1 MTTRTKWILLG
12 GLLLIWAT
20 TLFFGVL
27 EEEDLQQGPLQYKTG
42 QTTRET
48 GLKGSDPSLAFIK
61 ATSSDPVTF
70 TQPRNIFA
78 PLGQQRAQK
87 PTPKV
92 SKKPPR
98 KASLKRALG
107 PKPPSSPSPGD
118 LAAQQA
124 RQQLARFRFLGYLT
138 KGGESQVFLSNG
150 QAIYIGKQG
159 ETLEG
164 DIQIKSIKPTE
175 VILSKP
181 LKNSGTTVE
190 AALPLTQDK
199 GGSS

>member
-1 MTTRTKWILLG
+1 MTTRTKWLLLG

-20 TLFFGVL
+20 TLFFQAT
-27 EEEDLQQGPLQYKTG
+27 EEEDLQQAPLQYKTG
-42 QTTRET
+42 QTTGGAR
-48 GLKGSDPSLAFIK
+48 LDGSDPSLAFIK

-78 PLGQQRAQK
+78 SLGQQRAK
-87 PTPKV
+87 HPTPKPA
-92 SKKPPR
+92 KTPPR
-98 KASLKRALG
+98 KAPPKRALD

-138 KGGESQVFLSNG
+138 KDGESQVFLSNG

-164 DIQIKSIKPTE
+164 DIQIKSVEPTE

-190 AALPLTQDK
+190 AALPLTKDK
-199 GGSS
+199 GGSP

>member
-1 MTTRTKWILLG
+1 MTTRAKWLLLG
-12 GLLLIWAT
+12 GLLLILAT
-20 TLFFGVL
+20 TLFFQAI
-27 EEEDLQQGPLQYKTG
+27 EDEDLQQGPLQYKTG
-42 QTTRET
+42 QTTGET

-61 ATSSDPVTF
+61 ANPSDPVTF

-78 PLGQQRAQK
+78 PLGQQRAK
-87 PTPKV
+87 NPTPKV
-92 SKKPPR
+92 SKKPPP
-98 KASLKRALG
+98 KASPKRDLG
-107 PKPPSSPSPGD
+107 RKPPSGPSPGD

-164 DIQIKSIKPTE
+164 DIHIKSIEPTE

>member
-1 MTTRTKWILLG
+1 MTTRAKWLLLG
-12 GLLLIWAT
+12 GLLLILAT
-20 TLFFGVL
+20 TLFFQAI
-27 EEEDLQQGPLQYKTG
+27 EEEDLQQVPLQYKTG

-48 GLKGSDPSLAFIK
+48 GFKGSDPSLAFIK
-61 ATSSDPVTF
+61 AKPSDPVTF

-78 PLGQQRAQK
+78 PLGQQRAKK
-87 PTPKV
+87 PTPRL
-92 SKKPPR
+92 SKRPPR
-98 KASLKRALG
+98 KASPKRALG
-107 PKPPSSPSPGD
+107 RKPPSSPSPGD
-118 LAAQQA
+118 LVAQQA
-124 RQQLARFRFLGYLT
+124 RQQLARFRFIGYLT

-164 DIQIKSIKPTE
+164 DIRIKSIEPTE

-181 LKNSGTTVE
+181 LKNFGTTVE
-190 AALPLTQDK
+190 AALPLTKDK

>member
-1 MTTRTKWILLG
+1 MTPRIKWLLLG

-27 EEEDLQQGPLQYKTG
+27 EEGDLQQGPLQYKTG
-42 QTTRET
+42 QTTGDT
-48 GLKGSDPSLAFIK
+48 GLQDSDPSLAFIK
-61 ATSSDPVTF
+61 TMSGDPVTF

-78 PLGQQRAQK
+78 PLGQQRAKK

-92 SKKPPR
+92 SKKPPP
-98 KASLKRALG
+98 KASPKRALG
-107 PKPPSSPSPGD
+107 RKPPPSPSPGD

-138 KGGESQVFLSNG
+138 RGGESQVFLSNG

-164 DIQIKSIKPTE
+164 DIHIKSIEPTE
-175 VILSKP
+175 VILSKT
-181 LKNSGTTVE
+181 LKNSGTAVE
-190 AALPLTQDK
+190 AVLPLTKDK

>member
-1 MTTRTKWILLG
+1 MTPRIKWLLLG

-20 TLFFGVL
+20 TLFFQAS
-27 EEEDLQQGPLQYKTG
+27 EEEDPQQVPLQYKTG
-42 QTTRET
+42 QTTGGTRF
-48 GLKGSDPSLAFIK
+48 KGSDPSLAFIK
-61 ATSSDPVTF
+61 PQPSDPVTF

-98 KASLKRALG
+98 KASPKRALG
-107 PKPPSSPSPGD
+107 RKPPSSPSPGD

-138 KGGESQVFLSNG
+138 RGGESQVFLSNG

-164 DIQIKSIKPTE
+164 DIQIKSVEPTE
-175 VILSKP
+175 VILSKL
-181 LKNSGTTVE
+181 LKNSGTAVE
-190 AALPLTQDK
+190 AVLPLTKDK